1 MFSQWQNFP
10 WEKHPLKSVLKQ
22 QLFGSILKNACF
34 KNSVKLSENNLW
46 WCSCSKKKNFGC
58 KKSQEILETTI
69 QLPVEF
75 FTVLFYCLLNLH
87 RRWFENERFP
97 REISLINVKY
107 SFVIYRFALKLLV
120 LNFSHFK
127 DSLS

>member
-10 WEKHPLKSVLKQ
+10 WEKHPVRSVLKQ
-22 QLFGSILKNACF
+22 QLLGSILKNACF

-58 KKSQEILETTI
+58 KKSQEILEMTI

-75 FTVLFYCLLNLH
+75 FHC
-87 RRWFENERFP
+87 
-97 REISLINVKY
+97 
-107 SFVIYRFALKLLV
+107 SFLLLV
-120 LNFSHFK
+120 EFTQTLV
-127 DSLS
+127 